1 MQQQPIPAQEENGMR
16 QLINASSNRLN
27 RVGRHGARVAVGVV
41 ITVASSSVIGNVAA
55 AQSGSIV
62 AGSPLV
68 ALDEFEIVDD
78 DQKPKEIIIVVPE
91 KPKPPRPGPLP
102 SCTPYSCP
110 A

>member
-1 MQQQPIPAQEENGMR
+1 MR
-16 QLINASSNRLN
+16 QLINASGSRLS

-41 ITVASSSVIGNVAA
+41 ITVASSSAIGNVAA

-68 ALDEFEIVDD
+68 ALEEFEIVDD
-78 DQKPKEIIIVVPE
+78 DQKPKEIIIGVPE

-102 SCTPYSCP
+102 PCTPYSCP